1 MNVYI
6 LFQTDGYDWSGL
18 KAVFAN
24 EEDAVKARDAFCA
37 SKEGE
42 FSDFYIKETEVL
54 ETLDGY
60 ELPETWQKSHEK
72 YMNS

>member
-24 EEDAVKARDAFCA
+24 EKDAIKARDAFC
-37 SKEGE
+37 SSQDGE
-42 FSDFYIKETEVL
+42 YFDFYIKKAKVL

-60 ELPETWQKSHEK
+60 ELPETW
-72 YMNS
+72 